1 MVRPYRKLK
10 KIFIIMGAA
19 GAVYGT
25 FRYLLPLVVPF
36 LFAYMAALWLRRPV
50 RYLERRLAVTFHGK
64 SYHLSG
70 AVIGGLLLLLLEA
83 GAVWLIYLGGICLF
97 KQLENLSS
105 HLPGWLYSM
114 ETTGSVYLMKL
125 EARLGLS
132 PGILRTAAKTA
143 LRQLAI
149 ERRSAAMPILMANS
163 MNILRRIA
171 KMLIVVTVFSVSAV
185 MTISEMEELREW
197 RSRSDFHRE
206 LTLLSRRLFSVGSV
220 WLRTQVVIMLI
231 TSMICTAGLFLI
243 GNPYSL
249 LLGLGI
255 GLLDAL
261 PFFGTGSVLIPYGIF
276 LLVRREWG
284 KAAIIIGMYA
294 VCYLLRE
301 FLEAK
306 LMGSRMGLSPLETF
320 IAMYVGLELFGI
332 PGFILGPM
340 GLLLTRDLVDIYDSN
355 LSAPDVDR
363 D

>member
-1 MVRPYRKLK
+1 
-10 KIFIIMGAA
+10 
-19 GAVYGT
+19 
-25 FRYLLPLVVPF
+25 
-36 LFAYMAALWLRRPV
+36 
-50 RYLERRLAVTFHGK
+50 
-64 SYHLSG
+64 
-70 AVIGGLLLLLLEA
+70 
-83 GAVWLIYLGGICLF
+83 
-97 KQLENLSS
+97 
-105 HLPGWLYSM
+105 
-114 ETTGSVYLMKL
+114 
-125 EARLGLS
+125 
-132 PGILRTAAKTA
+132 
-143 LRQLAI
+143 
-149 ERRSAAMPILMANS
+149 
-163 MNILRRIA
+163 
-171 KMLIVVTVFSVSAV
+171 
-185 MTISEMEELREW
+185 
-197 RSRSDFHRE
+197 
-206 LTLLSRRLFSVGSV
+206 
-220 WLRTQVVIMLI
+220 
-231 TSMICTAGLFLI
+231 MICTAGLFLI

-332 PGFILGPM
+332 AGFILGPM

-355 LSAPDVDR
+355 LSAAGVDR

>member
-50 RYLERRLAVTFHGK
+50 RYLERRLAVTFRKK

-185 MTISEMEELREW
+185 MTISEMEELRER

-261 PFFGTGSVLIPYGIF
+261 PFFGTGSVLI
-276 LLVRREWG
+276 RREWG

-340 GLLLTRDLVDIYDSN
+340 GLLLTRDLVEIYLSQEDS
-355 LSAPDVDR
+355 D
-363 D
+363 

>member
-19 GAVYGT
+19 GAVYGM

-50 RYLERRLAVTFHGK
+50 RYLERRLTVTFRKK

-83 GAVWLIYLGGICLF
+83 
-97 KQLENLSS
+97 NLSS

-163 MNILRRIA
+163 MNILRQIA

-185 MTISEMEELREW
+185 MTISEMEELRER

-261 PFFGTGSVLIPYGIF
+261 PFFGTGSVLIPYGIV

-332 PGFILGPM
+332 AGFILGPM
-340 GLLLTRDLVDIYDSN
+340 GLLLIRDLVDIYDSS
-355 LSAPDVDR
+355 LSAAGVDR